1 MNEQTPSGC
10 RVIDQN
16 VNPEN
21 ISFLVMWS
29 DASLEDSKVE
39 ATKDT
44 LPRLGKPTK
53 SADVKAEVEKLHW
66 EHHQAFPLFGHY
78 PLQFYLALTPD
89 AETTGK
95 RTPEVDTICCVLS
108 VGSLIPHARSCT

>member
-1 MNEQTPSGC
+1 MDAEIPTLGEGYRAKLEHLTIEVQALRECWGY

-21 ISFLVMWS
+21 ISFLLMWP

-44 LPRLGKPTK
+44 LSRLGKPTK
-53 SADVKAEVEKLHW
+53 SAAVKAEVGKLHW
-66 EHHQAFPLFGHY
+66 EHHQAFPLFGHS
-78 PLQFYLALTPD
+78 PLQFT
-89 AETTGK
+89 
-95 RTPEVDTICCVLS
+95 
-108 VGSLIPHARSCT
+108 